1 MNKQKSSPS
10 GKVCLTLFYFPS
22 GICFYDLKMCVW
34 HSICSVV
41 TAVTFVKQEMKYWTV
56 YVNTVCQLTY
66 CLSIKHILCKYGVY
80 CVMKVRARSNILFL
94 SWMFPIPL
102 CTLSALQMEM
112 RWQSKWQVSWR
123 HESNDKWS
131 IYSELSNCFGSPG
144 GPWWWWW
151 WWWWWYRLE
160 KQAVKEWNEFN

>member
-1 MNKQKSSPS
+1 MNKQKSSSS
-10 GKVCLTLFYFPS
+10 GKVCLTLFSIRNLFLW
-22 GICFYDLKMCVW
+22 LKNVCVCGTPFVQ
-34 HSICSVV
+34 SECSVV

-66 CLSIKHILCKYGVY
+66 CLSVKHTLCKYGVH
-80 CVMKVRARSNILFL
+80 CVMKVRARSNFLFL

-131 IYSELSNCFGSPG
+131 IYSEVSNCFGSPG

-151 WWWWWYRLE
+151 YLLE